1 MRVFSGIAVAGG
13 SLVLDPALA
22 ARVVKLN
29 AFSAHADQDEL
40 VSWISHFNREQLQHL
55 YILHGE
61 YDQSEALAHALGG
74 LGLNE
79 VAIPERGEWAEV

>member
-1 MRVFSGIAVAGG
+1 
-13 SLVLDPALA
+13 
-22 ARVVKLN
+22 VVKLN